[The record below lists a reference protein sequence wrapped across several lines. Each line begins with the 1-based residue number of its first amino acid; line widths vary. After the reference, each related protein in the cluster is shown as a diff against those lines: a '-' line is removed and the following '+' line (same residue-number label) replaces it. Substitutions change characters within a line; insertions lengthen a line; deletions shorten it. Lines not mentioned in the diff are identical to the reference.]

1 MTVRSAAPSHDKLA
15 RMALDIRQL
24 TEPIHAAVRGR
35 IITHESL
42 LDQLREACIPS
53 SSTLTETIRQRSRE
67 SRPPASTAAIST
79 LSEIEVGIAYWR
91 VKLELPSPDRSL
103 DWFKAMLGMFPAAAE
118 AIAPSISEW
127 LATEVEGWWHDA
139 AVGSGWRPADLLKLR

>member
-24 TEPIHAAVRGR
+24 TEPIYAAVRGR
-35 IITHESL
+35 IVTHGPL
-42 LDQLREACIPS
+42 LDQLRDACIPS
-53 SSTLTETIRQRSRE
+53 SSTLTETIRRRSRE

-91 VKLELPSPDRSL
+91 VKLELPSPVRSL
-103 DWFKAMLGMFPAAAE
+103 DWFKATLGMFPAAAQDL
-118 AIAPSISEW
+118 APSIGDW
-127 LATEVEGWWHDA
+127 LATEVNGWWHDA
-139 AVGSGWRPADLLKLR
+139 AVGSGWRPQDLLRLR